1 MRNKNNSF
9 IYELD
14 YQEIQRNSLLK
25 RRRFFSREDKTSY
38 LMILFPMIW
47 WSIFFVY
54 AFIRAIY
61 FSFTDLTL
69 DVSNITVF
77 FTFDNYV
84 RLFKDVT
91 FWAAFK
97 NTLIWTVSM
106 TLANNVLG
114 LIFAYLITKMKKGQ
128 KLFLTLLFWPT
139 LVSSV
144 ASTEITKQIFNPS
157 ESGILNSIII
167 FFGGNKLAWY
177 NDKSLA
183 LITLMIMP
191 LLLGFSSQMIIYYVA
206 LKGVNQSQI
215 EAAKIDGAKGFSI
228 FKNIYVPSITKAINY
243 NVILSIISGVRIM
256 APMQLIAD
264 NPLIAGGPDN
274 STITVVLYLYQNI
287 LNNEMAYA
295 CAIGAVTTIIIVCF
309 SILQRKVSKNNNG
322 F

>member
-1 MRNKNNSF
+1 MKHKDSSLVYDLN
-9 IYELD
+9 
-14 YQEIQRNSLLK
+14 YQDIQRNSLLRK
-25 RRRFFSREDKTSY
+25 KRFFTREDKTSY
-38 LMILFPMIW
+38 LMILFPMLW
-47 WSIFFVY
+47 WTIFFVY
-54 AFIRAIY
+54 AFVRAVY

-84 RLFKDVT
+84 RLFKDAT

-97 NTLIWTVSM
+97 NTMIWTVSM
-106 TLANNVLG
+106 TIANNVLG
-114 LIFAYLITKMKKGQ
+114 LLFAYLITKMKKGQ

-144 ASTEITKQIFNPS
+144 ASTEITKQVFNPS
-157 ESGILNSIII
+157 ESGLINQIIMA
-167 FFGGNKLAWY
+167 FGGEKLAWY

-206 LKGVNQSQI
+206 LKGVDQNQI

-274 STITVVLYLYQNI
+274 ATITVVLYLYQNI
-287 LNNEMAYA
+287 LDNEMAYA
-295 CAIGAVTTIIIVCF
+295 CAIGAITTIIIVSF
-309 SILQRKVSKNNNG
+309 SILQRKASGNNKG

>member
-1 MRNKNNSF
+1 MKRKDSSLVYDLN
-9 IYELD
+9 YRD
-14 YQEIQRNSLLK
+14 IQRNSLLK
-25 RRRFFSREDKTSY
+25 KKRFFTREDKTSY
-38 LMILFPMIW
+38 LMILFPMLW
-47 WSIFFVY
+47 WTIFFVY
-54 AFIRAIY
+54 AFVRAVY

-84 RLFKDVT
+84 RLFKDAT

-97 NTLIWTVSM
+97 NTMIWTASM
-106 TLANNVLG
+106 TIANNVLG
-114 LIFAYLITKMKKGQ
+114 LLFAYLITKMKKGQ

-157 ESGILNSIII
+157 ESGLINQIIMA
-167 FFGGNKLAWY
+167 FGGDKLAWY

-191 LLLGFSSQMIIYYVA
+191 LLLGFSSQLIIYYVA
-206 LKGVNQSQI
+206 LKGVDKNQI

-274 STITVVLYLYQNI
+274 ATITIVLYLYQNI

-295 CAIGAVTTIIIVCF
+295 CAIGAITTIIIVCF
-309 SILQRKVSKNNNG
+309 SILQRKVSGNNKG

>member
-1 MRNKNNSF
+1 MKRKDSSLVYDLN
-9 IYELD
+9 YRD
-14 YQEIQRNSLLK
+14 IQRNSLLK
-25 RRRFFSREDKTSY
+25 KKRFFTREDKTSY
-38 LMILFPMIW
+38 LMILFPMLW
-47 WSIFFVY
+47 WTIFFVY
-54 AFIRAIY
+54 AFIRAVY

-84 RLFKDVT
+84 RLFKDAT

-97 NTLIWTVSM
+97 NTMIWTASM
-106 TLANNVLG
+106 TIANNVLG
-114 LIFAYLITKMKKGQ
+114 LLFAYLITKMKKGQ

-157 ESGILNSIII
+157 ESGLINQIITA
-167 FFGGNKLAWY
+167 FGGDQLAWY

-191 LLLGFSSQMIIYYVA
+191 LLLGFSSQLIIYYVA
-206 LKGVNQSQI
+206 LKGVDKNQI

-274 STITVVLYLYQNI
+274 ATITVVLYLYQNI

-295 CAIGAVTTIIIVCF
+295 CAIGAITTIIIVSF
-309 SILQRKVSKNNNG
+309 SILQRKASGNNKG

>member
-1 MRNKNNSF
+1 MKHKDSSLV
-9 IYELD
+9 YELN
-14 YQEIQRNSLLK
+14 YQDIQRNSLLK
-25 RRRFFSREDKTSY
+25 KKRFFNREDKTSY
-38 LMILFPMIW
+38 LMILFPMLW
-47 WSIFFVY
+47 WTIFFVY
-54 AFIRAIY
+54 AFVRALY

-69 DVSNITVF
+69 DVNNITVF

-84 RLFKDVT
+84 RLFNDST

-97 NTLIWTVSM
+97 NTMIWTVSM
-106 TLANNVLG
+106 TIANNVLG
-114 LIFAYLITKMKKGQ
+114 LFFAYLITKMKKGQ

-139 LVSSV
+139 LVSCV

-157 ESGILNSIII
+157 ESGLINQIIMA
-167 FFGGNKLAWY
+167 FGGDKLAWY

-206 LKGVNQSQI
+206 LKGVDQNQI

-274 STITVVLYLYQNI
+274 ATITVVLYLYQNI

-295 CAIGAVTTIIIVCF
+295 CAIGAITTIIIVSF
-309 SILQRKVSKNNNG
+309 SILQRKASGNNKG

>member
-1 MRNKNNSF
+1 MKHKDSSLV
-9 IYELD
+9 YELN
-14 YQEIQRNSLLK
+14 YQDIQRNSLLK
-25 RRRFFSREDKTSY
+25 KKRFFTREDKTSY
-38 LMILFPMIW
+38 LLILFPMLW
-47 WSIFFVY
+47 WTIFFVY
-54 AFIRAIY
+54 AFVRAVY

-69 DVSNITVF
+69 DVNNITVF

-84 RLFKDVT
+84 RLFKDST

-97 NTLIWTVSM
+97 NTMIWTFSM
-106 TLANNVLG
+106 TIANNVLG
-114 LIFAYLITKMKKGQ
+114 LLFAYLITKMKKGQ

-157 ESGILNSIII
+157 ESGLINQIIMA
-167 FFGGNKLAWY
+167 FGGEKLAWY
-177 NDKSLA
+177 NDNSLA

-206 LKGVNQSQI
+206 LKGVNQNQI

-264 NPLIAGGPDN
+264 NPLIAGGPN
-274 STITVVLYLYQNI
+274 NATITVVLYLYQNI

-295 CAIGAVTTIIIVCF
+295 CAIGAITTIIIVSF
-309 SILQRKVSKNNNG
+309 SILQRKASGNNKG